1 MLRHFCAA
9 SAAIFCLAALQAA
22 PAAQDQK
29 PIFTTG
35 TTGVRVDVL
44 VLDHNVP
51 VAGLAA
57 ADFDLKDNGVTQIV
71 TVVESS
77 DVPINVVLAFDT
89 SGSTEGK
96 RLTDLTDAARALVSG
111 LKPHDRVALTTFN
124 HAVVERVPLTFD
136 FARIVNTLAAVAPSG
151 ETAIMDGIHSALMTT
166 QAEAGR
172 SLVIV
177 CTDGRDTQSWLQG
190 DEVAEVAKRSNA
202 VIYAVAAGAAR
213 RWADMKTLTDITGG
227 HMIEIEKSSDFRAQL
242 VHVIEEFRSRYVLAF
257 TPTGVATAGLHRLD
271 VKVVGH
277 GGVTVKARTTYI
289 SGAAGGVE

>member
-1 MLRHFCAA
+1 MLRQLCAA
-9 SAAIFCLAALQAA
+9 SAAVFCLAAL

-29 PIFTTG
+29 PLFTTG

-44 VLDHNVP
+44 VLDHNAP
-51 VAGLAA
+51 VAGLNA
-57 ADFDLKDNGVTQIV
+57 ADFELKDSGITQTV
-71 TVVESS
+71 TVIESS

-124 HAVVERVPLTFD
+124 HAVVERVPLTSD
-136 FARIVNTLAAVAPSG
+136 FPRIVSTLSSVTASG

-242 VHVIEEFRSRYVLAF
+242 VHVLEEFRSRYVLAF
-257 TPTGVATAGLHRLD
+257 TPTGVAPSGLHRLD
-271 VKVVGH
+271 VKVVGR
-277 GGVTVKARTTYI
+277 GGVTVKARTSYI
-289 SGAAGGVE
+289 SGVAGGHQ